1 MAARVILVRKHGVEA
16 FHRLERGLAG
26 VYELDIVGS
35 RCGPFEPALKL
46 LSEGKIKLP
55 PIELYDLK
63 DFEKAFASRAF
74 KAGFSFT

>member
-1 MAARVILVRKHGVEA
+1 MSMIAVNEIT
-16 FHRLERGLAG
+16 
-26 VYELDIVGS
+26 IVGS

-46 LSEGKIKLP
+46 LSEGNIKLP